1 MLVAEL
7 HHLSSVCHHT
17 HLFTMN
23 RLIAALAMLC
33 SASAFTTRAAVRS
46 GVRFTLAQPQ
56 ISHPR

>member
-33 SASAFTTRAAVRS
+33 SASAFTTRASVRS
-46 GVRFTLAQPQ
+46 GVSFTLARP
-56 ISHPR
+56 